1 MTFGGSPWPVAE
13 RSRLLPEVRGGLG
26 RLARNTR
33 MVLSPMI
40 RTKECRNAARFCTLD
55 SPAIKRLMLK
65 MLYPSPD
72 RRISIQDAI
81 SDRWVKTVDCCSVED
96 YGTKE
101 NAIDAAGRKLQAGK

>member
-1 MTFGGSPWPVAE
+1 MRPDFAH
-13 RSRLLPEVRGGLG
+13 
-26 RLARNTR
+26 
-33 MVLSPMI
+33 
-40 RTKECRNAARFCTLD
+40 LD

-101 NAIDAAGRKLQAGK
+101 NAIDAAGRKSVSWQISSVSRRCTITCHRRSRGCHSIDSTWEMDGHSTASNGGFAMRVR